1 MLLFLTDELQTDM
14 PSPPG
19 SPEKPPCECRVCI
32 KSFRT
37 LQQQKDT
44 AFQYTKS
51 LSNKEATWLA
61 GLEWATIHRE
71 WKAICT
77 LMDKHD
83 GLIQGRWEM
92 KTRLERYEILKV
104 AMKSWGGELEQEL
117 ILWPESPK
125 TKAQLS
131 TKALLLNYLTMNRL
145 TAEPGSFLALLY
157 GRRFHRPRQ

>member
-1 MLLFLTDELQTDM
+1 M

-19 SPEKPPCECRVCI
+19 SPENPPCECRVCI

-37 LQQQKDT
+37 LEQQKGP

-61 GLEWATIHRE
+61 GLELATIHRE

-77 LMDKHD
+77 LMHKHD
-83 GLIQGRWEM
+83 EFIQGRWEM
-92 KTRLERYEILKV
+92 KTRLERYEALKV
-104 AMKSWGGELEQEL
+104 AMEGWGGELQQEL

-145 TAEPGSFLALLY
+145 AAEPGSFLALLY
-157 GRRFHRPRQ
+157 GWRFHRPRQ